1 MPNAIEH
8 HTLPDTLPVVKEISR
23 NVHVIEH
30 RFKSTTEDF
39 WVLLTSDRHHDNPHC
54 NQELEKFHLEQ
65 AKQRNASIIDYG
77 DLFCAMQGSW
87 DRRKSK
93 SDIRPENNKSNY
105 LDSLV
110 ETAADFYGP
119 YAQNFAVIGPGNHE
133 TAIIKHHET
142 NLTERFVERM
152 NTINN
157 SDVKVG
163 GYTGW
168 VTFKFWYGKPQL
180 EGSSETTEGSG
191 LQKSMGSVNLWYN
204 HGYGGGAPVTKGT
217 IQTAR
222 QAVYVPDAHIVC
234 SGHTH
239 DEWLFPI
246 QRMRLKSTGQIY
258 HDEQLHIKTP
268 GYKEEFVDGYGGWHI
283 ERGAPP
289 KPNGACWL
297 RFWWSKSSDPKQRG
311 IRYEAIRAKFR

>member
-1 MPNAIEH
+1 MPNTLEQ
-8 HTLPDTLPVVKEISR
+8 HTLPDTLPVVKEVSR

-30 RFKSTTEDF
+30 KFKSTTEDF
-39 WVLLTSDRHHDNPHC
+39 WILLTSDRHHDNPHC
-54 NQELEKFHLEQ
+54 NQDLEKFHLEQ
-65 AKQRNASIIDYG
+65 AKQRNAAIIDYG
-77 DLFCAMQGSW
+77 DLFCAMQGAW

-110 ETAADFYGP
+110 STAADFYGP

-133 TAIIKHHET
+133 TAITKHHET
-142 NLTERFVERM
+142 NLTERLVERL
-152 NTINN
+152 NTQNG
-157 SDVKVG
+157 SDVRLG

-168 VTFKFWYGKPQL
+168 VMFKFWYGGADDPERRC
-180 EGSSETTEGSG
+180 EGR
-191 LQKSMGSVNLWYN
+191 VNLWYN

-239 DEWLFPI
+239 DEWIFPI
-246 QRMRLKSTGQIY
+246 QRMRIKQSGLIH

-268 GYKEEFVDGYGGWHI
+268 GYKEEFVDGYSGWHI

-297 RFWWSKSSDPKQRG
+297 RFWWSKSSKNDQRG
-311 IRYEAIRAKFR
+311 IRYEAIRAKYR